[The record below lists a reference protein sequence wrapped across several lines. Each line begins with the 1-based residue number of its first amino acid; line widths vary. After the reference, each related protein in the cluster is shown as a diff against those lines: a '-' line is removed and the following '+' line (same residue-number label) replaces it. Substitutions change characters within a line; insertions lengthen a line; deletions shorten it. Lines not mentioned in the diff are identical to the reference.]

1 MAATMTKRERVERAM
16 NRQETDRV
24 PLYDLLRCDAVF
36 EYFAGEKLPPLAAD
50 PQTVAKLESIALR
63 ATGGMLDATRSPG
76 FGPVVAE
83 DVTTP
88 DGFVYHHAPYEKTS
102 WIVSRPFSDEAGAIE
117 WVKSAILRT
126 EASTRDLEANPAAY
140 AERYRESFLHTQ
152 AQLGDTVNLLAQ
164 QGVGLDDIRH
174 NVGMELYCYLEYDEP
189 GLVSEYLEAVTRHN
203 IAVCHAI
210 ADARLSPAVLTYGDI
225 ACKERLLHSPQ
236 FLRREFFPRLRRLN
250 DAWHEHG
257 LKCLFHSDGY
267 LMEVMDDLIEA
278 GIDGLNPIETVAGMD
293 LKVLKERYGDRLFFA
308 GGIDMSQLLSNGTPE
323 EVRHVCEAAVR
334 DARPGYLMGST
345 TELDNSVRLENV
357 LVMYEVAMNSGPG

>member
-1 MAATMTKRERVERAM
+1 MPATMTRRERVERAM

-36 EYFAGEKLPPLAAD
+36 EHFTGEKLPPLADD
-50 PQTVAKLESIALR
+50 PKTVAKLEDIALR
-63 ATGGMLDATRSPG
+63 ATGAMLDATRSPG
-76 FGPVVAE
+76 FGPVVAQ
-83 DVTTP
+83 DTTGP

-102 WIVSRPFSDEAGAIE
+102 WIVRRPFDDEAGAIA
-117 WVKSAILRT
+117 WVKSAIQGLQ
-126 EASTRDLEANPAAY
+126 AATRDLRADSAGY
-140 AERYRESFLHTQ
+140 GERYREGFRATQ

-189 GLVSEYLEAVTRHN
+189 GLVSEYLEAATEHH
-203 IAVCHAI
+203 IAVCHAV
-210 ADARLSPAVLTYGDI
+210 ADASLSPAVLTYGDI
-225 ACKERLLHSPQ
+225 ACKERLLHSPV

-257 LKCLFHSDGY
+257 FKCLFHSDGY
-267 LMEVMDDLIEA
+267 LMEVMDDLVAA

-293 LKVLKERYGDRLFFA
+293 LAALKTQYGDRLFFA
-308 GGIDMSQLLSNGTPE
+308 GGIDMSQLLSHGTPE
-323 EVRHVCEAAVR
+323 QVREVCETALR
-334 DARPGYLMGST
+334 DARPGFLMGST

-357 LVMYEVAMNSGPG
+357 LVMYEVAMASGPG